1 MHNIILAMVPGIC
14 LIIIAALVAKIVI
27 KIDGHLAKKRC
38 PVCGNVESETSGKRS
53 RDW

>member
-1 MHNIILAMVPGIC
+1 MVPGIC

-38 PVCGNVESETSGKRS
+38 PVCGNVGNKTCEKCGC
-53 RDW
+53 DW